1 MSSYVFSGFGGT
13 VVPWAS
19 ISTMQQVRDYA
30 EAAVEASLSQC
41 SSARAKYQEV
51 LIKAEEALAEGNW
64 DYNNPQKV
72 SELRDSLDYANQMHA
87 QCKAK
92 AKGTTVQQEYEGT
105 KQTVPA
111 KTTVPPKPV
120 GPAPKVTAGGSTWLW
135 AAFAFAGVYFLKK
148 KGKGGKA
155 APKKRAR
162 ISRPKRRT
170 RRTRR
175 RR

>member
-30 EAAVEASLSQC
+30 EAAVEASLSPC

-72 SELRDSLDYANQMHA
+72 SELRDSLDYA
-87 QCKAK
+87 
-92 AKGTTVQQEYEGT
+92 
-105 KQTVPA
+105 
-111 KTTVPPKPV
+111 
-120 GPAPKVTAGGSTWLW
+120 
-135 AAFAFAGVYFLKK
+135 FAGVYFLKK